1 MEKMRICVEEFD
13 TYKDPFPLWS
23 IIYICYGTSCF
34 PSDQWWDATSAILEI
49 WIYNVCRLLSG
60 EASRCELNFM
70 DGEYAVEL
78 TMATRYEASIVLHD
92 EDSVK
97 PLDGNVDIL
106 YFARQLLSAS
116 EKTLIAYQGEV
127 GQPASQRLASASDKL
142 RLLIREYRRS
152 H

>member
-1 MEKMRICVEEFD
+1 
-13 TYKDPFPLWS
+13 
-23 IIYICYGTSCF
+23 
-34 PSDQWWDATSAILEI
+34 
-49 WIYNVCRLLSG
+49 
-60 EASRCELNFM
+60 M

-78 TMATRYEASIVLHD
+78 AMASRYEAAIILH
-92 EDSVK
+92 EGDSVK
-97 PLDGNVDIL
+97 SLDGNVDIL

-142 RLLIREYRRS
+142 RLLIQEYRKI